1 MALTSPKGLRRVS
14 AETIAA
20 TNYARRYGEP
30 GTKTVSRTAALGIA
44 KLAAA
49 AMGLKTA
56 KLALI
61 DQLFAS
67 SKPGDWTTPD
77 VAPVVW
83 PSNESL
89 ARRLGVSVSTMKY
102 HLNGL
107 VRAGLVAYSDGP
119 TYQRRGRRNE
129 EGSIIEAYGID
140 LSPIAVRYEELSE
153 LVERAEHT
161 ARLIKRLTYRRTVLR
176 KGVQALIFA
185 AREEGLAGTWDR
197 AQARLDVIREQRAI
211 EAEILEDQIEALET
225 LQAELEEAFD
235 TAILDRN
242 FQTALSKFRPIQ
254 TTAESQTSESS
265 NQSRPRANARESISS
280 ATYGGMAFET
290 KPEAISAVGQDRKRR
305 QIVLDEDVQMISLPL
320 VRDACPTL
328 TAYVPT
334 SLQSWSSL
342 RDSGREI
349 AVAAGINPQ
358 VWQEAQSVLGPDI
371 AVAALAVTVQ
381 KTEMGL
387 VQKPGAYMRR
397 LSQLGRDGELHISR
411 SLFGLAQA
419 SAGGRGGEVARGAEM
434 VVADRPRPQRAFP
447 ADGSVYFTGW
457 EEIMR
462 RHTPKPTPDLDMVAS
477 AFRRWAD
484 ERDIDLT
491 SPNIERV
498 LCAFCRKWQV

>member
-1 MALTSPKGLRRVS
+1 MPVISPTGLRRVS

-20 TNYARRYGEP
+20 TGYARRYSEP
-30 GTKTVSRTAALGIA
+30 GTKCVTRTAALNVA

-67 SKPGDWTTPD
+67 SKPGDWTRPG

-83 PSNESL
+83 PSNERL
-89 ARRLGVSVSTMKY
+89 ARRLGVKVSTMKH

-119 TYQRRGRRNE
+119 TYQRRGRRDE
-129 EGSIIEAYGID
+129 EGSIVEGYGID
-140 LSPIAVRYEELSE
+140 LSPIAVRFDELSE
-153 LVERAEHT
+153 LAERAEHN
-161 ARLIKRLTYRRTVLR
+161 ARLTKQLTYRRTVLR
-176 KGVQALIFA
+176 KDVQALIFA
-185 AREEGLAGTWDR
+185 AKEEGLPGAWDH
-197 AQARLDVIREQRAI
+197 AQARLDVIREQRAFDI
-211 EAEILEDQIEALET
+211 EAIEEQIAALEAL
-225 LQAELEEAFD
+225 QVELEEAFD

-242 FQTALSKFRPIQ
+242 FNTALSKFRPIQ
-254 TTAESQTSESS
+254 ATAEPQNPESS
-265 NQSRPRANARESISS
+265 NQSRPRANARESISQAAS
-280 ATYGGMAFET
+280 GGMAFET
-290 KPEAISAVGQDRKRR
+290 KPETISTVEQDRKRR
-305 QIVLDEDVQMISLPL
+305 QSVLDEDVQMISLPL
-320 VRDACPTL
+320 VRDACP
-328 TAYVPT
+328 AVADFVPAAFD
-334 SLQSWSSL
+334 SWSAL

-349 AVAAGINPQ
+349 AVASGINPQ

-387 VQKPGAYMRR
+387 VAKPGAYMRR

-419 SAGGRGGEVARGAEM
+419 SGGLAGQGGQVTVAPAAE
-434 VVADRPRPQRAFP
+434 PRKATRAFP
-447 ADGSVYFTGW
+447 ADGSIAYSVW
-457 EEIMR
+457 ADIMR
-462 RHTPKPTPDLDMVAS
+462 QHTPKPTPDLDMVAA
-477 AFRRWAD
+477 AFRRWAE

-491 SPNIERV
+491 SPNIERI
-498 LCAFCRKWQV
+498 LASFCRQWKL